1 MFPNRPRRPVVVR
14 IRVTRVRR
22 LRQRLVGRS
31 VAAQAADA
39 VVPAAVQVPVPVPA
53 LALVLD
59 QVRDLAQVV
68 APAQGLAP
76 VPVHARARARV
87 QVAAGVHRA
96 AAVHLPVPVRV
107 RADPL
112 VDRAAAPDRRDDSN
126 MNFFEATMAIG
137 QAETLDIE
145 TAELLIR
152 VENSGDVLYNALAE
166 RLNNEEAAELLRKN
180 GREEVGHARRMMKVI
195 SLKTGTEYVP
205 SAEVLEK
212 FEVDLPESL
221 DASSL
226 PMIVEGE
233 LQGDIGYQKW
243 ASHETDPEIIE
254 LLLRNGR
261 EETKHAERIKQ
272 AIEILAAAEAA
283 Q

>member
-1 MFPNRPRRPVVVR
+1 MFRNRPTNLGVDR
-14 IRVTRVRR
+14 IRVNRVRR
-22 LRQRLVGRS
+22 PPRPP
-31 VAAQAADA
+31 
-39 VVPAAVQVPVPVPA
+39 VVRAAAVQVVDAAVLVLAADRDQVPVRVRVPVRDQALVAVPAQA
-53 LALVLD
+53 LA
-59 QVRDLAQVV
+59 QAHVRV
-68 APAQGLAP
+68 
-76 VPVHARARARV
+76 RV
-87 QVAAGVHRA
+87 QAAAGVPRVA
-96 AAVHLPVPVRV
+96 ADHLPVPVRV
-107 RADPL
+107 PADQL
-112 VDRAAAPDRRDDSN
+112 VDRAAAPDRRDDSH

-137 QAETLDIE
+137 AAEKLDIE

-152 VENSGDVLYNALAE
+152 VENSGDVLYDELAS
-166 RLNNEEAAELLRKN
+166 RLNNEEAAALLRKN
-180 GREEVGHARRMMKVI
+180 GREEVGHARRMMKVL
-195 SLKTGTEYVP
+195 SLKLGTEYVP

-212 FEVDLPESL
+212 FEVDLPDSL

-233 LQGDIGYQKW
+233 LQGDLGYQKW

-272 AIEILAAAEAA
+272 AIAILEAAEAA

>member
-1 MFPNRPRRPVVVR
+1 MV
-14 IRVTRVRR
+14 
-22 LRQRLVGRS
+22 
-31 VAAQAADA
+31 
-39 VVPAAVQVPVPVPA
+39 
-53 LALVLD
+53 
-59 QVRDLAQVV
+59 
-68 APAQGLAP
+68 AP
-76 VPVHARARARV
+76 VPDPDREAAPEVDLAVEHRL
-87 QVAAGVHRA
+87 VAVPQ
-96 AAVHLPVPVRV
+96 AVVRPVLVRV
-107 RADPL
+107 RVAEVL
-112 VDRAAAPDRRDDSN
+112 DRADARVLGDDSA

-166 RLNNEEAAELLRKN
+166 RLNNEEAADLLRKN

-205 SAEVLEK
+205 SAEVMEK
-212 FEVDLPESL
+212 FEVDLPDSI
-221 DASSL
+221 DASAL

-243 ASHETDPEIIE
+243 AANETDPEIIE

-272 AIEILAAAEAA
+272 AIAILEAAEAA

>member
-31 VAAQAADA
+31 VAAQAVDA

-59 QVRDLAQVV
+59 QVRDLAQVA

-76 VPVHARARARV
+76 VPAHVRVPV
-87 QVAAGVHRA
+87 QVAAGVPRA

-107 RADPL
+107 RADPR
-112 VDRAAAPDRRDDSN
+112 VDRAAAPDRRDDSH

-137 QAETLDIE
+137 AAEKLDIE

-152 VENSGDVLYNALAE
+152 VENSGDVLYNELAS
-166 RLNNEEAAELLRKN
+166 RLNNEEAADLLRKN
-180 GREEVGHARRMMKVI
+180 GREEVGHARRMMKVL
-195 SLKTGTEYVP
+195 SLKLGTEYVP

-212 FEVDLPESL
+212 FEVDLPDSL

>member
-39 VVPAAVQVPVPVPA
+39 VVPVAVEVPVPVPA

-59 QVRDLAQVV
+59 QVRDLALVA

-76 VPVHARARARV
+76 VPVHARARV
-87 QVAAGVHRA
+87 QVAAGVPRA

-126 MNFFEATMAIG
+126 MNFFEATMASG

>member
-1 MFPNRPRRPVVVR
+1 MFRNRPTNLGVDR
-14 IRVTRVRR
+14 IRVSRVRR
-22 LRQRLVGRS
+22 PPRPP
-31 VAAQAADA
+31 
-39 VVPAAVQVPVPVPA
+39 VVRAAAVQVVDVAVLVLVADRAQAPVQVRVPA
-53 LALVLD
+53 RDQALVAVPA
-59 QVRDLAQVV
+59 QALAQ
-68 APAQGLAP
+68 A
-76 VPVHARARARV
+76 H
-87 QVAAGVHRA
+87 
-96 AAVHLPVPVRV
+96 VRV
-107 RADPL
+107 RVQAAAGDPRVAADHRPAPVRAPADL
-112 VDRAAAPDRRDDSN
+112 PVDRAAAPDRRDDSH

-212 FEVDLPESL
+212 FEVELPESL

-243 ASHETDPEIIE
+243 ASHETDPEVIE

>member
-1 MFPNRPRRPVVVR
+1 MFRNRPTNLGVDR
-14 IRVTRVRR
+14 IRVNRVRR
-22 LRQRLVGRS
+22 PPRPPVARVALVQVVDAAALVLAGDR
-31 VAAQAADA
+31 AQA
-39 VVPAAVQVPVPVPA
+39 PVPA
-53 LALVLD
+53 RVPVRDQALVA
-59 QVRDLAQVV
+59 VPAQV
-68 APAQGLAP
+68 LAHVR
-76 VPVHARARARV
+76 VPV
-87 QVAAGVHRA
+87 QVAAGVPRA

-212 FEVDLPESL
+212 FEVDLPDSL

-243 ASHETDPEIIE
+243 ASHETDPEVIE

>member
-1 MFPNRPRRPVVVR
+1 MFPNRPTNLGVDR
-14 IRVTRVRR
+14 IRVNRVRR
-22 LRQRLVGRS
+22 PPRPP
-31 VAAQAADA
+31 
-39 VVPAAVQVPVPVPA
+39 VVRAAAVQVVDVAVLVLVADRAQAPVQVRVPA
-53 LALVLD
+53 RDQALVAVPA
-59 QVRDLAQVV
+59 QALAQAHVRV
-68 APAQGLAP
+68 QAAAGDPRVAADHRPAPVRAPAD
-76 VPVHARARARV
+76 
-87 QVAAGVHRA
+87 
-96 AAVHLPVPVRV
+96 LP
-107 RADPL
+107 
-112 VDRAAAPDRRDDSN
+112 VDRAAAPDRRDDSS

-212 FEVDLPESL
+212 FEVELPESL

-261 EETKHAERIKQ
+261 EETKHAGRVKQ

>member
-1 MFPNRPRRPVVVR
+1 MFRNRSRRLEVVR
-14 IRVTRVRR
+14 IRASRDRTPPRR
-22 LRQRLVGRS
+22 LAGPSGAVRVGV
-31 VAAQAADA
+31 VAVPDPQADRAQEL
-39 VVPAAVQVPVPVPA
+39 VPVQARGP
-53 LALVLD
+53 D
-59 QVRDLAQVV
+59 QVRA
-68 APAQGLAP
+68 AAHAM
-76 VPVHARARARV
+76 VPVEVRRPVDARRVAVLPVLVRDLVARA
-87 QVAAGVHRA
+87 
-96 AAVHLPVPVRV
+96 L
-107 RADPL
+107 
-112 VDRAAAPDRRDDSN
+112 DRAAAPVLRDDPF
-126 MNFFEATMAIG
+126 MNFFEASMVLGA
-137 QAETLDIE
+137 AETLDFE

-180 GREEVGHARRMMKVI
+180 GREEVGHARRMMKVLT
-195 SLKTGTEYVP
+195 LKTGTEYVP

-212 FEVDLPESL
+212 FEVDLPDSI
-221 DASSL
+221 DASAL

-233 LQGDIGYQKW
+233 LQGDLGYQKW
-243 ASHETDPEIIE
+243 AAAETDPEVIE

>member
-1 MFPNRPRRPVVVR
+1 
-14 IRVTRVRR
+14 
-22 LRQRLVGRS
+22 
-31 VAAQAADA
+31 
-39 VVPAAVQVPVPVPA
+39 
-53 LALVLD
+53 
-59 QVRDLAQVV
+59 
-68 APAQGLAP
+68 
-76 VPVHARARARV
+76 
-87 QVAAGVHRA
+87 
-96 AAVHLPVPVRV
+96 
-107 RADPL
+107 
-112 VDRAAAPDRRDDSN
+112 

-212 FEVDLPESL
+212 FEVELPESL

-243 ASHETDPEIIE
+243 ASHETDPEVIE

>member
-1 MFPNRPRRPVVVR
+1 VH
-14 IRVTRVRR
+14 
-22 LRQRLVGRS
+22 
-31 VAAQAADA
+31 AA
-39 VVPAAVQVPVPVPA
+39 VLVPAVDRAQVPVRVRAPVRDQALAAVPA
-53 LALVLD
+53 QA
-59 QVRDLAQVV
+59 LAQAHV
-68 APAQGLAP
+68 
-76 VPVHARARARV
+76 RV
-87 QVAAGVHRA
+87 RVAAGVPRA

-107 RADPL
+107 RADQP
-112 VDRAAAPDRRDDSN
+112 VDRAAVPDRRDDSS

-137 QAETLDIE
+137 QAETLDIQ

-212 FEVDLPESL
+212 FEVELPESL

-243 ASHETDPEIIE
+243 ASHETDPEVIE

-261 EETKHAERIKQ
+261 EETKHAERVKQ
-272 AIEILAAAEAA
+272 AIAILEAAEAS

>member
-1 MFPNRPRRPVVVR
+1 MFRNRPTNLGVDR
-14 IRVTRVRR
+14 IRVNRVRR
-22 LRQRLVGRS
+22 PPRPPVVRAA
-31 VAAQAADA
+31 AAQVVDAAVLVQAAEQVRVLAPVRDQGPVRAVALAVVLAAVRLPA
-39 VVPAAVQVPVPVPA
+39 VVPRAVVP
-53 LALVLD
+53 
-59 QVRDLAQVV
+59 
-68 APAQGLAP
+68 
-76 VPVHARARARV
+76 
-87 QVAAGVHRA
+87 
-96 AAVHLPVPVRV
+96 PVPVRV
-107 RADPL
+107 PAVQVLDRADAL
-112 VDRAAAPDRRDDSN
+112 VLGDDLG
-126 MNFFEATMAIG
+126 MNFFEATMTIG
-137 QAETLDIE
+137 AAEKLDIE

-166 RLNNEEAAELLRKN
+166 RLNNEEAADLLRKN

-212 FEVDLPESL
+212 FEVDLPDSL

-243 ASHETDPEIIE
+243 ASHETDPEVIE

-272 AIEILAAAEAA
+272 AIAILEAAEAA

>member
-59 QVRDLAQVV
+59 QVLDLALV
-68 APAQGLAP
+68 AVPAQVLAQAH
-76 VPVHARARARV
+76 VRVRV
-87 QVAAGVHRA
+87 QVAAGVPRA

-212 FEVDLPESL
+212 FEVDLPDSL

>member
-1 MFPNRPRRPVVVR
+1 VDV
-14 IRVTRVRR
+14 
-22 LRQRLVGRS
+22 
-31 VAAQAADA
+31 

-59 QVRDLAQVV
+59 QVRDLALVA

-76 VPVHARARARV
+76 AHARVRA
-87 QVAAGVHRA
+87 QVAAGVPRA
-96 AAVHLPVPVRV
+96 AAVHLPVLVRA

-112 VDRAAAPDRRDDSN
+112 VDRAAAPDRRDDFN

-212 FEVDLPESL
+212 FEVDLPDSL

>member
-1 MFPNRPRRPVVVR
+1 
-14 IRVTRVRR
+14 
-22 LRQRLVGRS
+22 
-31 VAAQAADA
+31 
-39 VVPAAVQVPVPVPA
+39 
-53 LALVLD
+53 
-59 QVRDLAQVV
+59 
-68 APAQGLAP
+68 
-76 VPVHARARARV
+76 
-87 QVAAGVHRA
+87 
-96 AAVHLPVPVRV
+96 
-107 RADPL
+107 
-112 VDRAAAPDRRDDSN
+112 

-137 QAETLDIE
+137 AAEKLDIE

-152 VENSGDVLYNALAE
+152 VENSGDVLYDELAS
-166 RLNNEEAAELLRKN
+166 RLNNEEAAALLRKN
-180 GREEVGHARRMMKVI
+180 GREEVGHARRMMKVL
-195 SLKTGTEYVP
+195 SLKLGTEYVP

-212 FEVDLPESL
+212 FEVDLPDSL

-233 LQGDIGYQKW
+233 LQGDLGYQKW

-272 AIEILAAAEAA
+272 AIAILEAAEAA

>member
-1 MFPNRPRRPVVVR
+1 VLDR
-14 IRVTRVRR
+14 
-22 LRQRLVGRS
+22 
-31 VAAQAADA
+31 AD
-39 VVPAAVQVPVPVPA
+39 
-53 LALVLD
+53 ALVLGD
-59 QVRDLAQVV
+59 DLA
-68 APAQGLAP
+68 
-76 VPVHARARARV
+76 
-87 QVAAGVHRA
+87 
-96 AAVHLPVPVRV
+96 
-107 RADPL
+107 
-112 VDRAAAPDRRDDSN
+112 

-137 QAETLDIE
+137 AAEKLDIE

-166 RLNNEEAAELLRKN
+166 RLNNEEAADLLRKN

-243 ASHETDPEIIE
+243 ASHETDPEVIE

-272 AIEILAAAEAA
+272 AIAILEAAEAA

>member
-1 MFPNRPRRPVVVR
+1 
-14 IRVTRVRR
+14 
-22 LRQRLVGRS
+22 
-31 VAAQAADA
+31 VAAQAVDA

-59 QVRDLAQVV
+59 QVLDLALAA

-76 VPVHARARARV
+76 AHVRV
-87 QVAAGVHRA
+87 QVAAVVPRA
-96 AAVHLPVPVRV
+96 AAVHLPVPVRA
-107 RADPL
+107 RADPR
-112 VDRAAAPDRRDDSN
+112 VDRAAAPDRRDDSH

-137 QAETLDIE
+137 AAEKLDIE

-152 VENSGDVLYNALAE
+152 VENSGDVLYNELAS
-166 RLNNEEAAELLRKN
+166 RLNNEEAADLLRKN
-180 GREEVGHARRMMKVI
+180 GREEVGHARRMMKVL
-195 SLKTGTEYVP
+195 SLKLGTEYVP

-212 FEVDLPESL
+212 FEVDLPDSL

>member
-59 QVRDLAQVV
+59 QVLDLALAA

-76 VPVHARARARV
+76 AHVRVRA
-87 QVAAGVHRA
+87 QVAAGVPRA

-107 RADPL
+107 RADPR
-112 VDRAAAPDRRDDSN
+112 VDRAAAPDRRDDSH

-137 QAETLDIE
+137 AAEKLDIE

-152 VENSGDVLYNALAE
+152 VENSGDVLYNELAS
-166 RLNNEEAAELLRKN
+166 RLNNEEAADLLRKN
-180 GREEVGHARRMMKVI
+180 GREEVGHARRMMKVL
-195 SLKTGTEYVP
+195 SLKLGTEYVP

-212 FEVDLPESL
+212 FEVDLPDSL

>member
-31 VAAQAADA
+31 VAAQAVDA
-39 VVPAAVQVPVPVPA
+39 VVPAAGQP
-53 LALVLD
+53 
-59 QVRDLAQVV
+59 
-68 APAQGLAP
+68 
-76 VPVHARARARV
+76 
-87 QVAAGVHRA
+87 
-96 AAVHLPVPVRV
+96 PVPVRDQAV
-107 RADPL
+107 LP
-112 VDRAAAPDRRDDSN
+112 VDRADARDRREDSS
-126 MNFFEATMAIG
+126 MNFFEANMKLG
-137 QAETLDIE
+137 EAETLDIE

-152 VENSGDVLYNALAE
+152 VENSGDVLYNELAA

-212 FEVDLPESL
+212 FEVDLPDSV
-221 DASSL
+221 DASAL

-233 LQGDIGYQKW
+233 LQGDLGYQKW

-261 EETKHAERIKQ
+261 EETKHAERIKK
-272 AIEILAAAEAA
+272 AIEILASAEAA

>member
-31 VAAQAADA
+31 VAAQAVDA

-59 QVRDLAQVV
+59 QVLDLALAA

-76 VPVHARARARV
+76 VPAHVRV
-87 QVAAGVHRA
+87 QVAAVVPRA
-96 AAVHLPVPVRV
+96 AAVHLPVPVRA
-107 RADPL
+107 RADPP
-112 VDRAAAPDRRDDSN
+112 VDRAAAPDRRDDLP

-137 QAETLDIE
+137 QAEILDIE

-212 FEVDLPESL
+212 FEVDLPDSL

-243 ASHETDPEIIE
+243 ASHETDPEVIE

>member
-1 MFPNRPRRPVVVR
+1 VDAAA
-14 IRVTRVRR
+14 
-22 LRQRLVGRS
+22 LVL
-31 VAAQAADA
+31 ALAADRD
-39 VVPAAVQVPVPVPA
+39 QVPVRVQVRVRDQ
-53 LALVLD
+53 ALV
-59 QVRDLAQVV
+59 A
-68 APAQGLAP
+68 A
-76 VPVHARARARV
+76 HARAQAQAHVRV
-87 QVAAGVHRA
+87 QAAAGVRQAVAADHR
-96 AAVHLPVPVRV
+96 PVPVRV
-107 RADPL
+107 RADPR
-112 VDRAAAPDRRDDSN
+112 VDRAAAPDRRDDSP

-137 QAETLDIE
+137 AAEKLDIE

-152 VENSGDVLYNALAE
+152 VENSGDVLYNELAS
-166 RLNNEEAAELLRKN
+166 RLNNEEAADLLRKN
-180 GREEVGHARRMMKVI
+180 GREEVGHARRMMKVL
-195 SLKTGTEYVP
+195 SLKLGTEYVP

-212 FEVDLPESL
+212 FEVDLPDSL

-272 AIEILAAAEAA
+272 AIEILAAAEAGA
-283 Q
+283 

>member
-1 MFPNRPRRPVVVR
+1 VDAAA
-14 IRVTRVRR
+14 
-22 LRQRLVGRS
+22 LVLAGDR
-31 VAAQAADA
+31 AQAP
-39 VVPAAVQVPVPVPA
+39 VPAQVPVRDQALVAVPA
-53 LALVLD
+53 
-59 QVRDLAQVV
+59 QVLAQAHVRV
-68 APAQGLAP
+68 
-76 VPVHARARARV
+76 RV
-87 QVAAGVHRA
+87 QVAAGVPRA

-107 RADPL
+107 RADPR
-112 VDRAAAPDRRDDSN
+112 VDRAAAPDRRDDSH

-137 QAETLDIE
+137 AAEKLDIE

-152 VENSGDVLYNALAE
+152 VENSGDVLYNELAS
-166 RLNNEEAAELLRKN
+166 RLNNEEAADLLRKN
-180 GREEVGHARRMMKVI
+180 GREEVGHARRMMKVL
-195 SLKTGTEYVP
+195 SLKLGTEYVP

-212 FEVDLPESL
+212 FEVDLPDSL

>member
-1 MFPNRPRRPVVVR
+1 MFRNRPTNLGVDR
-14 IRVTRVRR
+14 IRVNRVRR
-22 LRQRLVGRS
+22 PPRPPVVRVALVQVVDAAALVLAGDR
-31 VAAQAADA
+31 AQAP
-39 VVPAAVQVPVPVPA
+39 VPAQVPVRDQALVAVPA
-53 LALVLD
+53 LA
-59 QVRDLAQVV
+59 QAHVRV
-68 APAQGLAP
+68 
-76 VPVHARARARV
+76 RV
-87 QVAAGVHRA
+87 RVRVAAGVPRA
-96 AAVHLPVPVRV
+96 AAAHLPVPVRV
-107 RADPL
+107 RADPR
-112 VDRAAAPDRRDDSN
+112 VDRAAAPDRRDDSH

-137 QAETLDIE
+137 AAEKLDIE

-152 VENSGDVLYNALAE
+152 VENSGDVLYNELAS
-166 RLNNEEAAELLRKN
+166 RLNNEEAADLLRKN
-180 GREEVGHARRMMKVI
+180 GREEVGHARRMMKVL
-195 SLKTGTEYVP
+195 SLKLGTEYVP

-212 FEVDLPESL
+212 FEVDLPDSL

>member
-1 MFPNRPRRPVVVR
+1 MFRNRPTNLGVDR
-14 IRVTRVRR
+14 IRVNRVRR
-22 LRQRLVGRS
+22 PPRPP
-31 VAAQAADA
+31 
-39 VVPAAVQVPVPVPA
+39 VVRAAAVQVVDVAVLVLVAVPA
-53 LALVLD
+53 QAL
-59 QVRDLAQVV
+59 
-68 APAQGLAP
+68 
-76 VPVHARARARV
+76 ARAHVRVRV
-87 QVAAGVHRA
+87 QAAAGDPRVAADHRPA
-96 AAVHLPVPVRV
+96 PVRV
-107 RADPL
+107 RADLL
-112 VDRAAAPDRRDDSN
+112 VDRAAAPDRRDDSH

-137 QAETLDIE
+137 AAEKLDIE

-152 VENSGDVLYNALAE
+152 VENSGDVLYNELAS
-166 RLNNEEAAELLRKN
+166 RLNNEEAADLLRKN
-180 GREEVGHARRMMKVI
+180 GREEVGHARRMMKVL
-195 SLKTGTEYVP
+195 SLKLGTEYVP

-212 FEVDLPESL
+212 FEVELPESL

-243 ASHETDPEIIE
+243 ASHETDPEVIE

-261 EETKHAERIKQ
+261 EETKHAERIKR

>member
-1 MFPNRPRRPVVVR
+1 MFRNRPTNLGVDR
-14 IRVTRVRR
+14 IRVNRVRR
-22 LRQRLVGRS
+22 PPRPPVARVALVQVVDAAALVLAGDR
-31 VAAQAADA
+31 AQAP
-39 VVPAAVQVPVPVPA
+39 VPAQVPVRDQALVAVPA
-53 LALVLD
+53 
-59 QVRDLAQVV
+59 QVLAQAHVRV
-68 APAQGLAP
+68 
-76 VPVHARARARV
+76 RA
-87 QVAAGVHRA
+87 QVAAGVPRA

-107 RADPL
+107 RADPR
-112 VDRAAAPDRRDDSN
+112 VDRAAAPDRRDDSH

-137 QAETLDIE
+137 AAEKLDIE

-152 VENSGDVLYNALAE
+152 VENSGDVLYNELAS
-166 RLNNEEAAELLRKN
+166 RLNNEEAADLLRKN
-180 GREEVGHARRMMKVI
+180 GREEVGHARRMMKVL
-195 SLKTGTEYVP
+195 SLKLGTEYVP

-212 FEVDLPESL
+212 FEVDLPDSL